1 MNEFIAEYYAWLSGL
16 ANWLTAPISNLEHT
30 INIPLVSALLFGLL
44 GATAP
49 CQLSTN
55 VAALAYLSRRVETPR
70 RMWGQTAAFVA
81 GKVTV
86 YLLIG
91 GIVVGLGLQFGQ
103 LTQTAVPVAVVAR
116 RALGP
121 LLVVVG
127 LLMLGLISSRLSV
140 GGRLS
145 VWLETR
151 ARGRQGLLPAYLM
164 GVAFSFTFC
173 PTLFW
178 LFFGLTIPLAIASPG
193 GLMFPGVFAVGTAV
207 PVLVLATLLASG
219 SVNARQVVKRFKPA
233 DVWLQRVMGI
243 MFILIGLNEI
253 VLYWFI

>member
-1 MNEFIAEYYAWLSGL
+1 MSEFIADYYVWLSGL
-16 ANWLTAPISNLEHT
+16 TNWLTVPISNLEHM
-30 INIPLVSALLFGLL
+30 INIPLVSAFLFGLL

-55 VAALAYLSRRVETPR
+55 VAAPAYLSRQVETPR
-70 RMWGQTAAFVA
+70 HMWGQTTAFIA

-91 GIVVGLGLQFGQ
+91 SVVVGLGLQFSQ
-103 LTQTAVPVAVVAR
+103 LVQTAVPVALIAR

-121 LLVVVG
+121 LLILMG
-127 LLMLGLISSRLSV
+127 LLLLGLFSARLSV

-145 VWLETR
+145 AWLESK
-151 ARGRQGLLPAYLM
+151 ARERQGVLPAYLM
-164 GVAFSFTFC
+164 GAAFSFTFC

-193 GLMFPGVFAVGTAV
+193 GMVFPGVFAVGTAV
-207 PVLVLATLLASG
+207 PVLILATLLASG
-219 SVNARQVVKRFKPA
+219 SVNVRQAVKRFKAA
-233 DVWLQRVMGI
+233 DVWLQRVVGI
-243 MFILIGLNEI
+243 VFILIGLNEI

>member
-1 MNEFIAEYYAWLSGL
+1 MSEFIAEYYAWLSSL
-16 ANWLTAPISNLEHT
+16 TNWLTAPISNLEHT

-55 VAALAYLSRRVETPR
+55 VAALAYLSRQVETPH
-70 RMWGQTAAFVA
+70 RMWGQTAAFIM

-91 GIVVGLGLQFGQ
+91 GSVIGLGLQIGQ

-121 LLVVVG
+121 LLIVVG
-127 LLMLGLISSRLSV
+127 LLMLGLFHPRLSV
-140 GGRLS
+140 GGRFS
-145 VWLETR
+145 IWLEAK
-151 ARGRQGLLPAYLM
+151 ARERQGLLPAYLM
-164 GVAFSFTFC
+164 GAAFSFTFC

-193 GLMFPGVFAVGTAV
+193 GLLFPGVFAAGTAV
-207 PVLVLATLLASG
+207 PVLILAALLTSG
-219 SVNARQVVKRFKPA
+219 FVNVRQLVKRFKAA
-233 DVWLQRVMGI
+233 DVWLQRVVGI
-243 MFILIGLNEI
+243 VFILIGVNEVI
-253 VLYWFI
+253 LYWLI